1 MVENESRI
9 DKSTV
14 LSLWGATVIV
24 LVFFGGIGVFLLPRS
39 EIVLVVML
47 IFPIIVGLVAI
58 GMTISY
64 LVSGTKKCPSCG
76 NRMDLNIK
84 FCKQCGAEV
93 LTNCPHCKAALKSKA
108 SFCETCGKLITEP
121 KSQEKRE
128 LVQVSSSEQ
137 RSIEKPIFCSYCG
150 TQIEPNLSVC
160 PACGES
166 LK

>member
-39 EIVLVVML
+39 EIVLMVLL
-47 IFPIIVGLVAI
+47 IFPVIVGIVAI

-64 LVSGTKKCPSCG
+64 LVSGRKKCPNCG
-76 NRMDLNIK
+76 NRMDWNIK

-93 LTNCPHCKAALKSKA
+93 LTNCPHCKAELKSKA
-108 SFCETCGKLITEP
+108 SFCEACGKSITEP
-121 KSQEKRE
+121 KSQEKKE
-128 LVQVSSSEQ
+128 LEHESSPELQ
-137 RSIEKPIFCSYCG
+137 SIENPIFCTYCG
-150 TQIEPNLSVC
+150 SQIEPNLSVC

-166 LK
+166 FK

>member
-39 EIVLVVML
+39 EIVLMVLLV
-47 IFPIIVGLVAI
+47 FPVIVGIVAI

-64 LVSGTKKCPSCG
+64 LVSGRKKCPNCG
-76 NRMDLNIK
+76 NRMDWNIK

-93 LTNCPHCKAALKSKA
+93 LTNCPHCKAELKSKA
-108 SFCETCGKLITEP
+108 SFCQACGKSITEP
-121 KSQEKRE
+121 KSILQKETKQPISPVDDE
-128 LVQVSSSEQ
+128 
-137 RSIEKPIFCSYCG
+137 IEPPFFCTYCG
-150 TQIEPNLSVC
+150 SQIEPDLSVC

-166 LK
+166 FK